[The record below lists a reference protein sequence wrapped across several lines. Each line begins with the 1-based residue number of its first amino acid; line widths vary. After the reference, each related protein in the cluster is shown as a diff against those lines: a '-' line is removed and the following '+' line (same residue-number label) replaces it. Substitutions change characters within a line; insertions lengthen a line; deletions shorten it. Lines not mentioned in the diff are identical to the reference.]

1 MKLDTETVEKTLGVN
16 TTEKQVTRDG
26 ANVCLSCVLPLDT
39 DRATLSTAGGKGENL
54 VRLVRNGFPVPPG
67 FIITTAAYDA
77 TVAADDLTNW
87 ILETARSAS
96 PDDPQALE
104 KASAAIRARF
114 LEVHMLPAVASA
126 IGDAYAAL
134 GSPPVAVRSSATAED
149 LPGVSFAGQQD
160 TTLNV
165 VGEESLLKAV
175 VDCWSSLWTA
185 RAIGY
190 RARNGFSHTDVSLA
204 VVVQEMVDSQTSG
217 VLFTANPLTGKR
229 TETVIEATLG
239 LGEALVSGQVDP
251 DYYLVDEAGLVR
263 EKTLGIKALAI
274 HARAGG
280 GTVAVEEDAGK
291 HQALPDE
298 AILELA
304 QLGRRVVDLF
314 GAPQDIEWARVNGH
328 CYLLQSRP
336 ITTLYP
342 LPAGM
347 EPEPLRVMA
356 SFGAVQ
362 GMLDPMTPIGQ
373 DAMRVAFVGAAELF
387 GRDYTEETQP
397 ILRLAGE
404 RLWIDLTGLVNNRVG
419 QRLALAALPFVDPV
433 AAQALRHVIEDGR
446 FPSPG
451 NLRLR
456 TGLQLLRL
464 LAPMA
469 IRAVRTLIKPDVE
482 RERMDRQT
490 EALVAGF
497 EDRMAPT
504 TDLQTRMR
512 LIRHMG
518 HQVFHYV
525 IPQFVPRF
533 GMGMATLNL
542 LRVLASDLPDG
553 ENDVLALMRGL
564 PHNVTTEMDLA
575 LWQTAQAIRAVPDA
589 AVHFDQTDAK
599 VLAAEYMQGQLPE
612 QAQTVVAAFLARY
625 GVRGLAEIDL
635 GRPRWREDPT
645 PVMQVLQSYLQ
656 IEAAERAPDAAF
668 ERGRAAAETGIEQ
681 LVASVRET
689 RGGWFKSRLVRWA
702 ARRMRA
708 LAGLRESP
716 KFAAVRI
723 FSIMRTALLE
733 NGQAFVEK
741 GVLSQPDDVCFLYMA
756 ELEALAAGEQRDWTH
771 LVQERRQVYARE
783 QLRRRIPQLLLS
795 DGQAFYEGGGRT
807 HQDNGHVITGSPVSP
822 GMAEGIVRVVF
833 DPHGTQLAPGEILV
847 CPGTDPSW
855 TPLFLAASGLVME
868 VGGMMTHGSVVA
880 REYGIPAVVGVH
892 EATRRLHTGQRVRV
906 NGNSGQ
912 IVILT
917 DAE

>member
-1 MKLDTETVEKTLGVN
+1 MDHLT
-16 TTEKQVTRDG
+16 
-26 ANVCLSCVLPLDT
+26 VLPLDT
-39 DRATLSTAGGKGENL
+39 PQPIASAGGKGANL
-54 VRLVRNGFPVPPG
+54 TRLAQAGFPVPPG
-67 FIITTAAYDA
+67 FIVATTAYNAFVA
-77 TVAADDLTNW
+77 TNELAAW
-87 ILETARSAS
+87 ILDAVDSAP
-96 PDDPQALE
+96 PDDSQALE
-104 KASAAIRARF
+104 TLSAAIHARF
-114 LEVHMLPAVASA
+114 AEAHVPPDIASA
-126 IGDAYAAL
+126 IDDAYAAL

-160 TTLNV
+160 TYLNV
-165 VGEESLLKAV
+165 VGEKALLKAV
-175 VDCWSSLWTA
+175 IDCWSSLWTA
-185 RAIGY
+185 RAISY
-190 RARNGFSHTDVSLA
+190 RARSGFSHADVSLA
-204 VVVQEMVDSQTSG
+204 IVVQEMVDSQTSG
-217 VLFTANPLTGKR
+217 VLFTANPLTGRR

-251 DYYLVDEAGLVR
+251 DHYLVDETGRVR

-274 HARAGG
+274 HAREGG
-280 GTVAVEEDAGK
+280 GTVAVEEDAAK

-298 AILELA
+298 AILELS
-304 QLGRRVVDLF
+304 QLGQRVADFF

-347 EPEPLRVMA
+347 EPEPLRAMA

-373 DAMRVAFVGAAELF
+373 DAMRVAFVGAAQLF
-387 GRDYTEETQP
+387 GRNYTEETQP

-404 RLWIDLTGLVNNRVG
+404 RLWIDITGLVNNRFGRRV
-419 QRLALAALPFVDPV
+419 ALAALPFVDPV
-433 AAQALRHVIEDGR
+433 AAQALRRVIENGR
-446 FPSPG
+446 FSPPG
-451 NLRLR
+451 NLRLH
-456 TGLQLLRL
+456 TVLQLLRL

-469 IRAVRTLIKPDVE
+469 IRAMWALLRPDVE
-482 RERMDRQT
+482 RERMDQQI

-497 EDRMAPT
+497 EGRMAPT
-504 TDLQTRMR
+504 TDLQKRVR

-533 GMGMATLNL
+533 GMGMATLNM

-553 ENDVLALMRGL
+553 ESNVLALTRGL

-575 LWQTAQAIRAVPDA
+575 LWQTARKIRANPNA
-589 AVHFDQTDAK
+589 AAHFDQIDAK
-599 VLAAEYMQGQLPE
+599 ALAAEYMKGQLPE
-612 QAQTVVAAFLARY
+612 QAQTAIAAFLARY

-656 IEAAERAPDAAF
+656 IDAAERAPDVAF
-668 ERGRAAAETGIEQ
+668 ERGRAAAQTGIER
-681 LVASVRET
+681 LASAVRRT

-702 ARRMRA
+702 AHRMRA

-723 FSIMRTALLE
+723 FGIMRAALLE

-741 GVLSQPDDVCFLYMA
+741 GMLANPDDVCFLYMA
-756 ELEALAAGEQRDWTH
+756 ELEALAAGQQRDWTR
-771 LVQERRQVYARE
+771 LVRERRQTYARE
-783 QLRRRIPQLLLS
+783 RLRRQIPQLLLS
-795 DGQAFYEGGGRT
+795 DGRAFYESGSGT
-807 HQDNGHVITGSPVSP
+807 QQDDASIITGSPVSP
-822 GMAEGIVRVVF
+822 GIVEGTVHVVL

-892 EATRRLHTGQRVRV
+892 EATRRLHTGQRIRV
-906 NGNSGQ
+906 DGNTGQ
-912 IVILT
+912 IVLLAN
-917 DAE
+917 AE

>member
-1 MKLDTETVEKTLGVN
+1 MIILSLDSPQPTL
-16 TTEKQVTRDG
+16 
-26 ANVCLSCVLPLDT
+26 A
-39 DRATLSTAGGKGENL
+39 TAGGKGVNL
-54 VRLVRNGFPVPPG
+54 VHLVQAGFSVPPG
-67 FIITTAAYDA
+67 FIVATAAYNA
-77 TVAADDLTNW
+77 FVAANDLSNW
-87 ILETARSAS
+87 ILETVGSAL
-96 PDDPQALE
+96 PNDPQALE
-104 KASAAIRARF
+104 ALSAAIRARF
-114 LEVHMLPAVASA
+114 AEARVPPNIANA
-126 IGDAYAAL
+126 IGNAYAAL

-160 TTLNV
+160 TYLNI
-165 VGEESLLKAV
+165 VGEKALLKAV
-175 VDCWSSLWTA
+175 ADCWSSLWTA

-217 VLFTANPLTGKR
+217 VLFTANPLTGRR

-251 DYYLVDEAGLVR
+251 DHYLVDEAGHVR

-274 HARAGG
+274 HMREGG
-280 GTVAVEEDAGK
+280 GTTAIEEDAGK

-298 AILELA
+298 AILELV
-304 QLGRRVVDLF
+304 QLGRRVADLF
-314 GAPQDIEWARVNGH
+314 GTPQDIEWARVNGH

-342 LPAGM
+342 LPAGIA
-347 EPEPLRVMA
+347 PKPLRVMA

-373 DAMRVAFVGAAELF
+373 DAMRVAFVGAAQLF

-404 RLWIDLTGLVNNRVG
+404 RLWIDITGLARNRVG

-433 AAQALRHVIEDGR
+433 AAQALRRVIEDGR
-446 FPSPG
+446 FSSPG

-456 TGLQLLRL
+456 TILQMLRL
-464 LAPMA
+464 LVPMA
-469 IRAVRTLIKPDVE
+469 IRAARTLLRPDIA
-482 RERMDRQT
+482 RERMDQQI

-497 EDRMAPT
+497 EGRMAST
-504 TDLQTRMR
+504 TDLQARVR

-518 HQVFHYV
+518 HQVFQYV

-533 GMGMATLNL
+533 GSGMATLNL

-553 ENDVLALMRGL
+553 ESNVLALTRGL

-575 LWQTAQAIRAVPDA
+575 LWQTAQTIRADPNA
-589 AVHFDQTDAK
+589 AAHFDQVDAET
-599 VLAAEYMQGQLPE
+599 LAAEYMQGQLPE
-612 QAQTVVAAFLARY
+612 HAQTTVAVFLARY

-656 IEAAERAPDAAF
+656 IKTAERAPDVAF
-668 ERGRAAAETGIEQ
+668 ERGRAAAKAGIEQ
-681 LVASVRET
+681 LASAVRQT

-702 ARRMRA
+702 AHRMRA

-723 FSIMRTALLE
+723 FGIMRVALLE
-733 NGQAFVEK
+733 NGQTFVEK
-741 GVLSQPDDVCFLYMA
+741 GMLSKPEDVCFLYMA
-756 ELEALAAGEQRDWTH
+756 ELEALAAGQQRDWAR
-771 LVQERRQVYARE
+771 LVQERRQTYARE
-783 QLRRRIPQLLLS
+783 RLRRQIPQLLLS
-795 DGQAFYEGGGRT
+795 DGQAFYESGSRT
-807 HQDNGHVITGSPVSP
+807 QQDDASIITGSPVSP
-822 GMAEGIVRVVF
+822 GVVEDTVRVVL

-892 EATRRLHTGQRVRV
+892 EATRRLHTGQRIRV
-906 NGNSGQ
+906 DGNTGQ
-912 IVILT
+912 IVILAG
-917 DAE
+917 AE